1 MIWHDYFFIDEE
13 NIFMLLVEVLKLYN
27 IFRVIIPKSSMYFKN
42 YYLIGHCEWAPEKEF
57 VDRK

>member
-1 MIWHDYFFIDEE
+1 
-13 NIFMLLVEVLKLYN
+13 MLLVEVLKLYN
-27 IFRVIIPKSSMYFKN
+27 VFRVIIPKSSMYFKN